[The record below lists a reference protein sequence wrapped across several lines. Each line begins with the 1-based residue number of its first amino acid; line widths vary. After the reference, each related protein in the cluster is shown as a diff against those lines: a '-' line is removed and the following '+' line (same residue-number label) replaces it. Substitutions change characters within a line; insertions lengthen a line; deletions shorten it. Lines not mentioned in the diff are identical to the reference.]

1 MESCKVATMNEW
13 GERRSK
19 QTRWFDGSTSLRITA
34 GGGGA
39 AEVQVT
45 VLLKGFVQSNRWQ
58 ISKAFSVEYQFR
70 RFIGCVQYT
79 AVLCLHQDWTQDHGP
94 SFWRCHSEPGP
105 VCSILEPR
113 HSSSHPKKE
122 KQWRMSCTT
131 KSNLQVKHIDKLQTN
146 ECAFTANMLL
156 QVYKNLNKL
165 CTRRQVSCS
174 WHWNTCHGS
183 HGPLPTALGA
193 WSPERMWHVNVTAM
207 MCSCKASALTFVH
220 PSSMETLEGPPI
232 PQQ

>member
-122 KQWRMSCTT
+122 KTMTNVMYNKIKLTGQAYWQAPNKWMCFHRQHAAAGLQKLEQTLYTT
-131 KSNLQVKHIDKLQTN
+131 TSV
-146 ECAFTANMLL
+146 
-156 QVYKNLNKL
+156 V
-165 CTRRQVSCS
+165 
-174 WHWNTCHGS
+174 
-183 HGPLPTALGA
+183 
-193 WSPERMWHVNVTAM
+193 
-207 MCSCKASALTFVH
+207 
-220 PSSMETLEGPPI
+220 
-232 PQQ
+232 